1 MGSSAWLLLVCVFY
15 PRRVHFG
22 AGLKQRRRDFAF
34 AFIHLDF
41 GVATEI
47 LVQAILLVEGS
58 NAVGI
63 VHHLQPLIV
72 QLDRQEEDESMDIFR

>member
-41 GVATEI
+41 GVASKI
-47 LVQAILLVEGS
+47 LAQVIVLVEGS
-58 NAVGI
+58 DTVGV
-63 VHHLQPLIV
+63 VHQLQPLVI
-72 QLDRQEEDESMDIFR
+72 QLDRREEGECINLL